1 MSDSTTQRSI
11 EYRLTNPGYTIYHR
25 AALGG
30 LAATVRAWD
39 EGNDKDKPVGIATE
53 LHNDCV
59 RLSWQ
64 GITDQEALRRIL
76 DASFRLTDP
85 EKSNGGKLIDLPG
98 HGIKGDDDLRL
109 AIHTGLSGTFL
120 QHNKMR
126 PGEKEPRRM
135 TLASPDNPEEPALF
149 TYKAVNSYAHQKAQG
164 TGLLDEKLKGAFPVR
179 AAIPQSVVPGAM
191 SGAGEL
197 ETSAEEAVLLLF
209 LMVGC
214 AVFLLR
220 PRENKERA
228 RYCIVVPDVVDLDA
242 FADELRHVAGMGR
255 EAQGKRFK
263 NTYLNRVVGG
273 AEEAAFNF
281 LIDMEAGRVAKKRHG
296 IAGCVAIAMGKV
308 AWDANQINRS
318 VIVKIG
324 GEYDE
329 IEVFRAAKRELSGSK
344 TIKLKSGESF
354 AVPVNPIP
362 ELVAANLARGH
373 HWCENFAALVDDK
386 DDFKNMRYARTRKGL
401 IAMSRAIKDAEDQA
415 IIRTFHKAWEMKLGQ
430 LSKRASDLHKAN
442 PRGDQTAI
450 FGRLSEVER
459 EKMRNA
465 ILRTKTSEKLGTW
478 FLGFCTDATK
488 GASIKPLRDADEA
501 RRVRE
506 FIFNPRN
513 FERFQNLCLFSLVS
527 YAGKHADTSDG
538 NTEGD
543 E

>member
-1 MSDSTTQRSI
+1 MSDLTAERSI
-11 EYRLTNPGYTIYHR
+11 DYRLTNPGYTIYHR

-39 EGNDKDKPVGIATE
+39 EGEDKDKPEGIAAE
-53 LHNDCV
+53 LHADHV
-59 RLSWQ
+59 RLSWKN
-64 GITDQEALRRIL
+64 ITEQEALRRIL
-76 DASFRLTDP
+76 DASFKLTSPDKP
-85 EKSNGGKLIDLPG
+85 HGGKLIDLPG

-109 AIHTGLSGTFL
+109 AIHTGLLGTFL

-135 TLASPDNPEEPALF
+135 TLSSSDNPEESALF
-149 TYKAVNSYAHQKAQG
+149 TYKAVDSYAHQRAQG
-164 TGLLDEKLKGAFPVR
+164 TGLLDEKLKGAFPAR

-191 SGAGEL
+191 SGASEL
-197 ETSAEEAVLLLF
+197 EASPEEAVLLLF

-242 FADELRHVAGMGR
+242 FADELRHVASMGR
-255 EAQGKRFK
+255 EVQGKRFK

-273 AEEAAFNF
+273 AEEAALNF

-318 VIVKIG
+318 VIVKVG
-324 GEYDE
+324 GEYGE
-329 IEVFRAAKRELSGSK
+329 IEVFRAAKRELGGSR
-344 TIKLKSGESF
+344 TIKLKSGEGF
-354 AVPVNPIP
+354 AVPMSPIP
-362 ELVAANLARGH
+362 ELAAANLARGH
-373 HWCENFAALVDDK
+373 HWYENFSALVSDK
-386 DDFKNMRYARTRKGL
+386 DGLKSMRFARKGL
-401 IAMSRAIKDAEDQA
+401 IAMSKAIKDVEDQA
-415 IIRTFHKAWEMKLGQ
+415 IIRTFHKAWEMKYGQ
-430 LSKRASDLHKAN
+430 LSKRASDLHNASPNSK
-442 PRGDQTAI
+442 QKEI

-459 EKMRNA
+459 EKVRNA
-465 ILRTKTSEKLGTW
+465 ILRTKTSEKLGAW
-478 FLGFCTDATK
+478 FLGFCADATK

-527 YAGKHADTSDG
+527 YAGKYADTDEG
-538 NTEGD
+538 NKEGD

>member
-1 MSDSTTQRSI
+1 MSDLTIERSI

-30 LAATVRAWD
+30 LAATVRAWA
-39 EGNDKDKPVGIATE
+39 EGEDKDKPEGIVAE
-53 LHNDCV
+53 LYADRV
-59 RLSWQ
+59 RLSWKD
-64 GITDQEALRRIL
+64 ITEQEALRRIL
-76 DASFRLTDP
+76 DASFRLTNPDKP
-85 EKSNGGKLIDLPG
+85 HGSKLIDLPG
-98 HGIKGDDDLRL
+98 HGIKEDDDLRL
-109 AIHTGLSGTFL
+109 AIHTGLLGTFL

-135 TLASPDNPEEPALF
+135 TLASADNPEESALF

-164 TGLLDEKLKGAFPVR
+164 TGLLDEKLKGAFPAR

-197 ETSAEEAVLLLF
+197 EASAEEAILLLF

-214 AVFLLR
+214 PVFLLR

-228 RYCIVVPDVVDLDA
+228 RYCIVVPDVSDLDA
-242 FADELRHVAGMGR
+242 FAHELRHVAGMGR
-255 EAQGKRFK
+255 EASGKRFK
-263 NTYLNRVVGG
+263 NTYLNRVAGG

-324 GEYDE
+324 GVYDE
-329 IEVFRAAKRELSGSK
+329 LEVFRAAKRELGGSR
-344 TIKLKSGESF
+344 TIKSKSGESF
-354 AVPVNPIP
+354 AVPMSPIP
-362 ELVAANLARGH
+362 ELVAANLARRR
-373 HWCENFAALVDDK
+373 HWCEKFSALVSDK
-386 DDFKNMRYARTRKGL
+386 DSLKNMSFARKGL
-401 IAMSRAIKDAEDQA
+401 IAMSKVIKDAEDQA
-415 IIRTFHKAWEMKLGQ
+415 IIRTFHKAWEMKLG
-430 LSKRASDLHKAN
+430 KFSDLAKQGVLDFKHKSK
-442 PRGDQTAI
+442 T
-450 FGRLSEVER
+450 ER

-465 ILRTKTSEKLGTW
+465 ILRTKTSEKLGAW
-478 FLGFCTDATK
+478 FLGFCADATE
-488 GASIKPLRDADEA
+488 GASLKPLRNADEA
-501 RRVRE
+501 RLVRE

-527 YAGKHADTSDG
+527 YAGKHADTDDS

>member
-1 MSDSTTQRSI
+1 MTDSTTQRSI

-30 LAATVRAWD
+30 LAATVQAWD
-39 EGNDKDKPVGIATE
+39 EGKAKDKPVGITAE
-53 LHNDCV
+53 LDADRV

-64 GITDQEALRRIL
+64 GITDQEALRSIL
-76 DASFRLTDP
+76 DASFKLTNPDKP
-85 EKSNGGKLIDLPG
+85 HGGKLIDLPG
-98 HGIKGDDDLRL
+98 HEIKSDDGLRL
-109 AIHTGLSGTFL
+109 AIHNGLVGTFL
-120 QHNKMR
+120 QFHTNR
-126 PGEKEPRRM
+126 PGEAVARRIE
-135 TLASPDNPEEPALF
+135 LKNADEDVGSIF
-149 TYKAVNSYAHQKAQG
+149 TYKAIDSYSHQDA
-164 TGLLDEKLKGAFPVR
+164 DHKLKLFDKEGRFVKTAM
-179 AAIPQSVVPGAM
+179 IPQWVIPGAM
-191 SGAGEL
+191 TGSRSL
-197 ETSAEEAVLLLF
+197 EASSEETVLLLF

-220 PRENKERA
+220 PRQRKDRA
-228 RYCIVVPDVVDLDA
+228 QYCIVVPDVVDLNA

-255 EAQGKRFK
+255 EAQNKQFK

-324 GEYDE
+324 GKYDE
-329 IEVFRAAKRELSGSK
+329 IEVFKAAKRELSGSRAK
-344 TIKLKSGESF
+344 PGKNGESYAF
-354 AVPVNPIP
+354 TISPIP
-362 ELVAANLARGH
+362 ELVAANLAAGR
-373 HWCENFAALVDDK
+373 HWCAHFSQLVSDK
-386 DDFKNMRYARTRKGL
+386 KDFHQMFSAETEKGL
-401 IAMSRAIKDAEDQA
+401 VMMKEAIKDADDQA
-415 IIRTFHKAWEMKLGQ
+415 IIKVFHEAWWRRMGAIGALDSQGKLVF
-430 LSKRASDLHKAN
+430 SIKVE
-442 PRGDQTAI
+442 
-450 FGRLSEVER
+450 SEK
-459 EKMRNA
+459 EKMRNG
-465 ILRTKTSEKLGTW
+465 ILRAKTAEVLAAW
-478 FLGFCTDATK
+478 FLRFCADATK
-488 GASIKPLRDADEA
+488 KGAPLDSLRDSEIA